1 MMTEYSNQ
9 KVNNK
14 ECWSTSV
21 QPIS

>member
-1 MMTEYSNQ
+1 MTEYSNQ